1 MITNISL
8 NFSFLEQFVAALDK
22 KNLGR
27 KIKSLRKLELGRANK
42 ALISLNLF
50 KDRVNRHSIDSIIK
64 TSNLPVEQ
72 EDDIVRQSHK
82 LLTAKLSK
90 HKLLKSDSY
99 VPPIC
104 ALERSSCSS
113 RTPLLASRMVQ
124 QIKM

>member
-22 KNLGR
+22 KNFGR
-27 KIKSLRKLELGRANK
+27 KIKSLRKLELRRANE

-50 KDRVNRHSIDSIIK
+50 KDRINRHSIDSIIK
-64 TSNLPVEQ
+64 SSNLSVEHQ
-72 EDDIVRQSHK
+72 DDVVRLSHK
-82 LLTAKLSK
+82 LLTTKLSK

-99 VPPIC
+99 IPT
-104 ALERSSCSS
+104 LERFSCSS